1 MLRRLALLTALL
13 VPTAGLAQI
22 AGKVLVVP
30 AALGVA
36 DCTSSTT
43 YVTIAWTSTITP
55 VTGDVYNL
63 YVSSVSSGACPTTG
77 TPPGTQLGG
86 DIPALG
92 ISGTYPVTG
101 TLTRHDFISAAGIA
115 DTACVAGGTSTTIN
129 VCVQQLA
136 GSVVRATMSGS
147 VPLELEN
154 PPAPVNVSVAS
165 GDSALYVSWSNG
177 TDNGV
182 APTSYRVT
190 AEAVGNPG
198 DTHTES
204 YTGTSNQRIS
214 GLTNGV
220 TYSVW
225 VVAVSAGGN
234 QSTASVA
241 VTGTPQ
247 HVADF
252 WEQYKGAG
260 GQEQGGCG
268 GGPAGLVSLL
278 GVALALRG
286 LRRRS

>member
-30 AALGVA
+30 AALGIA

-63 YVSSVSSGACPTTG
+63 YVSSVSSGACPSTG
-77 TPPGTQLGG
+77 TPPGKQLGG

-92 ISGTYPVTG
+92 ISGTYPITG
-101 TLTRHDFISAAGIA
+101 TYSRHDFIFDAGIA
-115 DTACVAGGTSTTIN
+115 DAACVAGGTSTTIN

-204 YTGTSNQRIS
+204 FTGTSNQRIS

-252 WEQYKGAG
+252 WEQYQDAG